1 MVPACGALV
10 ASQVS
15 ASALSARSRSSVRC
29 ASARPCRGAMLRVR
43 ASGASGEA
51 PATATAAHAA
61 VPRRGALLAAGVTL
75 LLPALK
81 ANAEDGAAVANPE
94 PLGNG
99 ARAACA
105 GRERVV

>member
-1 MVPACGALV
+1 MVPAVGALV

-15 ASALSARSRSSVRC
+15 ALVACSSRSSARC
-29 ASARPCRGAMLRVR
+29 ASARQCRGAVLRVR

-51 PATATAAHAA
+51 PAAATAAHAA

-81 ANAEDGAAVANPE
+81 ANAEDAVAVANPE
-94 PLGNG
+94 PLGYG
-99 ARAACA
+99 ACA
-105 GRERVV
+105 DCSGRERVI